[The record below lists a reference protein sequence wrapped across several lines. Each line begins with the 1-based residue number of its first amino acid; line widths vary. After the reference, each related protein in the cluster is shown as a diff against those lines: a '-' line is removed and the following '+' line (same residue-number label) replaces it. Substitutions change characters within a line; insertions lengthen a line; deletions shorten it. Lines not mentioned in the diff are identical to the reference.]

1 MNLRTVFNSPAKYL
15 EQLNL
20 KQLQDTIPKPDGLS
34 AKDYYLDLQK
44 AAKNGPLFSSETIAF
59 IEKIPNALSKD
70 QMKWLANAHKKNEV
84 FENDISDIPSI
95 LDYLN
100 AENVTLGNK
109 KFDEI
114 KYESEDWHTCSFGN
128 VKPGAYKT
136 KKIILQLK
144 DGYSWVE
151 VPVEDLK
158 TEGDLMQHCVGR
170 MKKYR
175 SDSIMILSLRDKN
188 NNPHVT
194 IEFNNSGIS
203 QIQGKQDKRP
213 IEKYH
218 PMIRELFDYLKPE
231 VNWVTIPYLSKE
243 NVISTIRS
251 IEELFFSKDLISR
264 EEFLALFDTLLT
276 EEQLVS
282 VANNLYSVD
291 EKLMSE
297 ILMIMYSKLG
307 KKMLNDSILRFANR
321 NFFNQMYHD
330 NILSKRDIINIAVKS
345 NIKLNEKEVLELIYS
360 KGVEKKISDQFL
372 VDYINTDFSTA
383 KKILSNSAL
392 LELISKLKFDQNEAM
407 EIVHFLLKNKKY
419 EYVSKI
425 VKKLELPEEVIHVI
439 EESEIPSR
447 FLIEGFQGSKSNL
460 LKLSSRKDVAE
471 NILILKI
478 LSNSAEIEENKK
490 YSDKVYKLLID
501 RKEYSLLM
509 KNKHTPEDILSK
521 IPISE
526 LIKDE
531 KFINRVDLNSL
542 KISDLA
548 KSLNDIYLEE
558 EFMKRLKLVFS
569 KISKKKILDLLKL
582 LIKGNSNFSVVTY
595 IIMSDFTDKE
605 KAALLKES
613 GFYDSNAIFKRAVE
627 KNLDISYVKRIL
639 GKLRL
644 DSPYFISDSIFNAF
658 ILEYTEELARIVK
671 RYDAF
676 GVNPDMF
683 VFTKKQIL
691 LMIKSYGIGEV
702 RKVFNIPSLTK
713 AFVESPKKNL
723 NILTE
728 EEFKK
733 YKSIVFTST

>member
-1 MNLRTVFNSPAKYL
+1 MKLRKVFNPPAKYL

-44 AAKNGPLFSSETIAF
+44 AAKNGPLFSSKTIAF

-114 KYESEDWHTCSFGN
+114 KYESEDWHACSFEN

-218 PMIRELFDYLKPE
+218 PMIMELFDYLKPE
-231 VNWVTIPYLSKE
+231 VNWVTRPYLSKE

-251 IEELFFSKDLISR
+251 IEELFFAKDVFSR

-291 EKLMSE
+291 EKLMSK

-330 NILSKRDIINIAVKS
+330 STLSKRDIINIAVKS
-345 NIKLNEKEVLELIYS
+345 KIKLNEKEVLELIYS

-425 VKKLELPEEVIHVI
+425 VKNLKLPEEVIHVI

-447 FLIEGFQGSKSNL
+447 FLIEGLKSNL
-460 LKLSSRKDVAE
+460 LKLSSRKDVIE
-471 NILILKI
+471 NTLILEI
-478 LSNSAEIEENKK
+478 LSNYAEIEENKK
-490 YSDKVYKLLID
+490 YSDKIYKTLID
-501 RKEYSLLM
+501 AKKYSLLM
-509 KNKHTPEDILSK
+509 KNKHTPENILSK

-531 KFINRVDLNSL
+531 KFLNRVDLNSL

-548 KSLNDIYLEE
+548 KSLNAIYSEE
-558 EFMKRLKLVFS
+558 EFLKKLELIFS
-569 KISKKKILDLLKL
+569 KISKKKMLDLLKL
-582 LIKGNSNFSVVTY
+582 LIKINSNLSVVTY

-605 KAALLKES
+605 KVALLKES
-613 GFYDSNAIFKRAVE
+613 GFYYSNYTIFKRAVE
-627 KNLDISYVKRIL
+627 KNLDTNYVKRIL

-644 DSPYFISDSIFNAF
+644 DNPYSILEPFFRDF

-676 GVNPDMF
+676 GVNPNGF

-713 AFVESPKKNL
+713 AFVESPEKNS
-723 NILTE
+723 NILTA
-728 EEFKK
+728 EEFEK
-733 YKSIVFTST
+733 YKSFVFTST